1 MLPAGS
7 WKVTVAFTLSVNTL
21 CANIDTRTSTL
32 TLYVCDL
39 QLQAYFLVLD
49 DIMDNSVTRRG
60 RPCWYLHKNL
70 GTAAVND
77 GLLLEHGLYQ
87 LLNRY
92 CRDKPYYINILE
104 LFHDVSFIFILKY
117 RIK

>member
-1 MLPAGS
+1 M
-7 WKVTVAFTLSVNTL
+7 
-21 CANIDTRTSTL
+21 
-32 TLYVCDL
+32 YVCDL

-60 RPCWYLHKNL
+60 RPCWYLYKNL

-87 LLNRY
+87 LLSRY
-92 CRDKPYYINILE
+92 FRDKPYYVNVLE
-104 LFHDVSFIFILKY
+104 LFHDVSFYFCTFFIYLFAFLKSTQDTK
-117 RIK
+117 RE